1 MHQLMVAALIIF
13 GVAGLLLYFLRPAL
27 VWGFFGTIAALISI
41 MIEVVRGGPRNGR

>member
-27 VWGFFGTIAALISI
+27 VRGFFGTISALFYI
-41 MIEVVRGGPRNGR
+41 MIDVVRAGLRNGR